1 LFDSISTNKAV
12 IISRGIVLY
21 KIATQTRNT
30 IPNARRYRSWV
41 EIDLDNFRKNWDEIR
56 RLTGP
61 GVKILQVVKADAYGH
76 GAIEISKFA
85 LKNGA
90 VSLGVANADEGVQL
104 RVSGIDAP
112 VLILSPSPVSEIDE
126 IVKYNLIPSVSDVAF
141 ARKLN
146 ENSKKKGIK
155 TPVHIEIDTGMGRGG
170 TVYSEAFN
178 MIREILR
185 FPDIIVEGIFS
196 HLSSSEVE
204 DDDYNM
210 TQWKLFKDLL
220 DSLDENGI
228 HIPTTHLS
236 NSGGILNFPRFNL
249 DMVRPGI
256 MTYGIYPSP
265 RTEEKAALAPVMT
278 FKTTVVLLKDFPKGY
293 SIGYGRTYVT
303 DSPSRIATIPV
314 GYGDGYGFIL
324 SNQGEALVRGER
336 APVVGRVS
344 MDMCTVDVSHIPEC
358 EVGDEVV
365 LMGKQGNEYISANE
379 IAGKAKT
386 ISYEILCVLG
396 KRAPRVFVNKGKE
409 DSVEP
414 RLSRIFIPDEERS
427 IARIDNIIRSCFQA
441 RAHDV
446 EMGNAIYYEMFE
458 ALFGKENHQ
467 LELREG
473 FKYDIYVSDF
483 PADEQPADQPV
494 EDYFTVTTRIE
505 YSKILRNSVFSIGCA
520 LNNKQLSQLFD
531 DESCEYR
538 WLLNTRKKQIREGD
552 FKIER
557 IRVDNEDVP
566 IIKAENTIR
575 GYLVWCGGDAIK
587 NKLNRQVKI
596 QIAIATRKL
605 KSNNLFSV
613 YLVYPTRGLEIN
625 FNYGGTKLKKVRE
638 VSFFAGRHP
647 YPRIEEE
654 EGKSLRLSIKE
665 NDWVFPNSG
674 VTFIWDL

>member
-1 LFDSISTNKAV
+1 M
-12 IISRGIVLY
+12 
-21 KIATQTRNT
+21 ATQTRNAKL
-30 IPNARRYRSWV
+30 NARRYRSWV
-41 EIDLDNFRKNWDEIR
+41 EIDLDNFRKNWDEIK

-61 GVKILQVVKADAYGH
+61 DVKILQVVKADAYGH

-90 VSLGVANADEGVQL
+90 VYLGVASADEGVQL
-104 RVSGIDAP
+104 RISGIDAP
-112 VLILSPSPVSEIDE
+112 ILILSPSPVSEIDE
-126 IVKYNLIPSVSDVAF
+126 IVKYNLTPSVSDVAF

-146 ENSKKKGIK
+146 ESSKKKGVKI
-155 TPVHIEIDTGMGRGG
+155 PVHIEIDTGMGRGG
-170 TVYSEAFN
+170 TIYGEAFN

-210 TQWKLFKDLL
+210 TQWKLFRDLL
-220 DSLDENGI
+220 DHLDENGI

-236 NSGGILNFPRFNL
+236 NSGGILNFPQFNL

-256 MTYGIYPSP
+256 MTYGIYPSS
-265 RTEEKAALAPVMT
+265 RTEAKANLAPVMT
-278 FKTTVVLLKDFPKGY
+278 FKTTVVLLKDFPKGC
-293 SIGYGRTYVT
+293 SIGYGRTYIT

-324 SNQGEALVRGER
+324 SNQGDALIRGRR

-358 EVGDEVV
+358 ETGDEVV

-379 IAGKAKT
+379 IAGKART
-386 ISYEILCVLG
+386 ISYEILCALG

-427 IARIDNIIRSCFQA
+427 VARIDNIIRSCFQA

-446 EMGNAIYYEMFE
+446 DMGNAIYYEMFE
-458 ALFGKENHQ
+458 TLFGRENRQ

-483 PADEQPADQPV
+483 PADEKPADQPAG
-494 EDYFTVTTRIE
+494 DSFKVTTRIE
-505 YSKILRNSVFSIGCA
+505 YSKIFRNSVFFIGCA

-538 WLLNTRKKQIREGD
+538 WLLNTREKQIREGD

-566 IIKAENTIR
+566 IIKAENTGR
-575 GYLVWCGGDAIK
+575 GYLVWCGGDEIK
-587 NKLNRQVKI
+587 DKLNKQVKI
-596 QIAIATRKL
+596 QIAIVTRKF
-605 KSNNLFSV
+605 KSNNIFSV

-647 YPRIEEE
+647 YPEIEEKK
-654 EGKSLRLSIKE
+654 GKSIRLRIDES
-665 NDWVFPNSG
+665 DWVFPNSG